1 MKIGCDACERAE
13 AAVLCCADEAALCR
27 SCDAAVHS
35 ANKLAGR
42 HHRVAL
48 LPSSTARH
56 PSPSAIVDDGSG
68 AGHPA
73 CDICQE
79 KTGYFFC
86 LEDRAL
92 LCRPC
97 DVAVHAAGAHVSS
110 HRRFLITGV
119 RVGDVESLSHHVPGS
134 EGVSPSPRTSSGN
147 GSSSAPCSS
156 GGNPMTTTMP
166 GQVRLLSSVRATAP
180 TTEGSDGQQWLW
192 SEFLADDVGVGV
204 GVDMDQCC
212 HAELSEPGSS
222 GITRC

>member
-1 MKIGCDACERAE
+1 MKIGFDACGRAE

-27 SCDAAVHS
+27 RCDAAVHS

-48 LPSSTARH
+48 LPSTPA
-56 PSPSAIVDDGSG
+56 PPNAVVDDGH
-68 AGHPA
+68 HPL

-97 DVAVHAAGAHVSS
+97 DVAVHAASVHASA

-119 RVGDVESLSHHVPGS
+119 RVGDVQSHNHDGA
-134 EGVSPSPRTSSGN
+134 VSPSSSSANSGFPTSSGSDPTSTSDN
-147 GSSSAPCSS
+147 VRSSLARR
-156 GGNPMTTTMP
+156 T
-166 GQVRLLSSVRATAP
+166 ATAAEEERP
-180 TTEGSDGQQWLW
+180 AEEQWLW
-192 SEFLADDVGVGV
+192 SEILADGG
-204 GVDMDQCC
+204 GM
-212 HAELSEPGSS
+212 
-222 GITRC
+222 